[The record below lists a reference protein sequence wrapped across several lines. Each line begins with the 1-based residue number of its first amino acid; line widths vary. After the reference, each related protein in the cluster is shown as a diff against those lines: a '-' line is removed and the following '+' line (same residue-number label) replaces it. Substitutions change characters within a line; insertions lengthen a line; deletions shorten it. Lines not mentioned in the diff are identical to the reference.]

1 MDKLDVMT
9 DSGGLYP
16 IAFDRRWHT
25 GLHLVPSSDRSLPV
39 RAIADGD
46 VVAYGAYQRPVFNV
60 CGDRNTNAGFVLLK
74 HTTETGE
81 NRVLT
86 FYSLYMHLLDLDSM
100 THDGIQ
106 PPPVDVPHSM
116 PAWLREDTG
125 GPVSGGDK
133 KVRRKDIL
141 GYTGQCQ
148 SNRHLHFEIFMA
160 PDDFDAYFGATQ
172 LGHRSVETPQG
183 SDCWG
188 HCYYVIP
195 AGETFRAQPPGVD
208 ERNKLRGIQFGPK
221 QGGQN
226 EHPLYVEVYFH
237 KGNKYTNVWSVAAD
251 GSWTLLTERDPD
263 SGQPLPVC
271 EATFEYDMYK
281 RASAL
286 YATCASDGYELLR
299 FGRILSQPATLPP
312 TPDPD
317 QDTSATPNPR
327 ATWYCIPFARGQQGY
342 IDISKP
348 SIKKVSDAD
357 FPFFM
362 GWQKIQGTTAPVDEN
377 GLWDLDKFK
386 ELVRASI
393 GETGEA
399 GTDAEAAQQTTGQKN
414 EAFQHYI
421 SDPGHKAVRE
431 LLHGFICEAPSEW
444 DSANLDS
451 RYRNLLGEGEHFEG
465 DQDAYNKFLD
475 FVKKLQFW
483 DKTGFPAGGKVWFFH
498 PLAFIR
504 NFRKSPWLSQEE
516 FERIYS
522 KNRYRNNQNPTP
534 SQLRSKYLV
543 PLNVAIRKY
552 GLTSPARL
560 AHFLGQ
566 GAVESAWLT
575 SMQETSMLGRID
587 KSGFHGTVT
596 NPASKV
602 EESTLG
608 HWYGQ
613 LPTEDDAWFRS
624 VKFNS
629 HGTRITGSYD
639 WRNGNCDREDAQKF
653 RGRGFKQLTGRSNYA
668 NYFVFR
674 GWVQKSSFSDY
685 WWADKAFLRYKRS
698 EMTKIPAEI
707 ENPQW
712 VALPENCIDSG
723 GFYLRGGRPQDVAK
737 KIDLDTPEVA
747 VSPEAMAE
755 ERNIS
760 REVTYAI
767 NGGYTD
773 DERRLQYTRA
783 AKEILS

>member
-1 MDKLDVMT
+1 MDKLDEMT

-195 AGETFRAQPPGVD
+195 ADETFRAQPPGVD
-208 ERNKLRGIQFGPK
+208 ARNKLRGIQFAPK

-251 GSWTLLTERDPD
+251 GSWTLLTERNPNT
-263 SGQPLPVC
+263 GQPSPVC
-271 EATFEYDMYK
+271 ETEFEYDMYK
-281 RASAL
+281 RATAL

-312 TPDPD
+312 IPDPD

-327 ATWYCIPFARGQQGY
+327 ATWYCIPFDRGQQGY
-342 IDISKP
+342 TDISKP

-362 GWQKIQGTTAPVDEN
+362 GWQKIQANTAPVDEN

-393 GETGEA
+393 GETAEA
-399 GTDAEAAQQTTGQKN
+399 GTDAEAAQQTARQKN

-421 SDPGHKAVRE
+421 SDPGHKAVCE
-431 LLHGFICEAPSEW
+431 LLRGFICEAPSEW

-451 RYRNLLGEGEHFEG
+451 RYRNLLDEGEHFEG

-475 FVKKLQFW
+475 FAKKLQFW
-483 DKTGFPAGGKVWFFH
+483 DETGFPAGGKVWYFH
-498 PLAFIR
+498 PLMFIR
-504 NFRKSPWLSQEE
+504 HLRRCGWLCEGELSQIYPESKYHSVGKTGKECKEKYRVHVNNVARKYALNNTVRYSHFFGQCAIESFYMMIARESAISIVSAIKRSHVSIMPEE
-516 FERIYS
+516 HGY
-522 KNRYRNNQNPTP
+522 
-534 SQLRSKYLV
+534 LRS
-543 PLNVAIRKY
+543 PPAAPTDVAYFSRYEGK
-552 GLTSPARL
+552 TV
-560 AHFLGQ
+560 LGN
-566 GAVESAWLT
+566 T
-575 SMQETSMLGRID
+575 
-587 KSGFHGTVT
+587 
-596 NPASKV
+596 
-602 EESTLG
+602 
-608 HWYGQ
+608 
-613 LPTEDDAWFRS
+613 DAGDG
-624 VKFNS
+624 V
-629 HGTRITGSYD
+629 
-639 WRNGNCDREDAQKF
+639 KF
-653 RGRGFKQLTGRSNYA
+653 RGRGFKQLTGRYNYSE
-668 NYFVFR
+668 YWIYR
-674 GWVQKSSFSDY
+674 GWLNAESYDHSWFRKKVDGHF
-685 WWADKAFLRYKRS
+685 
-698 EMTKIPAEI
+698 IPGPEI
-707 ENPQW
+707 ENPEIAGDDAYSCVDTAGFFCAKYLVTKASDGGITETVSAAVTKIVNAFDKKSPPLRW
-712 VALPENCIDSG
+712 RETFDAYKVLGDS
-723 GFYLRGGRPQDVAK
+723 V
-737 KIDLDTPEVA
+737 
-747 VSPEAMAE
+747 
-755 ERNIS
+755 
-760 REVTYAI
+760 
-767 NGGYTD
+767 
-773 DERRLQYTRA
+773 
-783 AKEILS
+783 